1 MRYSNLHNHTV
12 YSDGKHTMEENI
24 QSALRMNMRSLG
36 FSDHSFTACDPSYC
50 MKEEAYGPYLQ
61 EIAALKEKYAD
72 RLPIYAGLELDYYSD
87 TDVSI
92 FDYFL
97 ASVHY
102 IIKDDFCHAIDHSPQ
117 QQQYCIDTA
126 FGGDV
131 IAMAECYYS
140 MVCQHVKKWNPTF
153 VGHFDLI
160 TKFSLIPEDDKRY
173 QEIAREALKEV
184 IKTCPYIEMNT
195 GAISRGWRTTP
206 YPGAYLLD
214 TLKDAGGQVLLNA
227 DSHHIDNLTCFFD
240 ESVEILKQNGIDHI
254 CMFNGK
260 TFDEVKI

>member
-12 YSDGKHTMEENI
+12 YSDGKHTMEENVL
-24 QSALRMNMRSLG
+24 SAIEKNMCSLG

-50 MKEEAYGPYLQ
+50 MKEEAYAPYLQ

-87 TDVSI
+87 TDVSV

-102 IIKDDFCHAIDHSPQ
+102 IIKDGFCHAIDHSPQ
-117 QQQYCIDTA
+117 QQKFCIETA

-131 IAMAECYYS
+131 IAMAECYYN
-140 MVCQHVKKWNPTF
+140 MVCAHVKKWNPTF

-160 TKFSLIPEDDKRY
+160 TKFSLIPEEDKRY

-227 DSHHIDNLTCFFD
+227 DSHHIDNLTTFFD
-240 ESVEILKQNGIDHI
+240 ESVEILKAAGFDHI

-260 TFDEVKI
+260 SFDEIRI

>member
-24 QSALRMNMRSLG
+24 QSALRFHMRSLG

-50 MKEEAYGPYLQ
+50 MQKETYGKYLQ

-72 RLPIYAGLELDYYSD
+72 QLPIYAGLELDYYSD
-87 TDVSI
+87 DDVSV

-102 IIKDDFCHAIDHSPQ
+102 IIKDGICHAIDHSPQ
-117 QQQYCIDTA
+117 QQKDCIENA

-131 IAMAECYYS
+131 IAMAECYYD
-140 MVCQHVKKWNPTF
+140 MVCQHVEKWNPTF

-160 TKFSLIPEDDKRY
+160 TKFSLIPEEDKRY
-173 QEIAREALKEV
+173 QEIAREALKRV
-184 IKTCPYIEMNT
+184 IKTCPYVEMNT

-214 TLKDAGGQVLLNA
+214 TLKESGGQVLLNA
-227 DSHHIDNLTCFFD
+227 DSHHIDNLTTFFD
-240 ESVEILKQNGIDHI
+240 ESVEILKTAGFDHI

-260 TFDEVKI
+260 SFDEVGI

>member
-1 MRYSNLHNHTV
+1 M
-12 YSDGKHTMEENI
+12 
-24 QSALRMNMRSLG
+24 
-36 FSDHSFTACDPSYC
+36 
-50 MKEEAYGPYLQ
+50 
-61 EIAALKEKYAD
+61 
-72 RLPIYAGLELDYYSD
+72 ELDYYSTPVD
-87 TDVSI
+87 RNEY
-92 FDYFL
+92 DYIL

-102 IIKDDFCHAIDHSPQ
+102 IIKDGFCHAIDHSPQ
-117 QQQYCIDTA
+117 QQKDCIEKA

-131 IAMAECYYS
+131 IAMAECYYT
-140 MVCQHVKKWNPTF
+140 MVCEHVKKWNPTF

-195 GAISRGWRTTP
+195 GAISRGWRTAP

-227 DSHHIDNLTCFFD
+227 DSHHIDNLTTFFD
-240 ESVEILKQNGIDHI
+240 ESVEMLKNAGFNHI

-260 TFDEVKI
+260 AFDEVGI

>member
-1 MRYSNLHNHTV
+1 MIANYHTHTWRCNHATGTEREYV
-12 YSDGKHTMEENI
+12 EK
-24 QSALRMNMRSLG
+24 ALAAGLDTLG
-36 FSDHSFTACDPSYC
+36 FSDHSFTACDTSYC
-50 MKEEAYGPYLQ
+50 MKEEAYTPYLQ
-61 EIAALKEKYAD
+61 EIRALKEKYAD
-72 RLPIYAGLELDYYSD
+72 QLPIYAGLELDYYSD
-87 TDVSI
+87 TDISV

-117 QQQYCIDTA
+117 QQKDCIEMA

-131 IAMAECYYS
+131 IAMAECYYD
-140 MVCQHVKKWNPTF
+140 MVCAHVEKWNPTF

-160 TKFSLIPEDDKRY
+160 TKFSLIPEEDKRY
-173 QEIAREALKEV
+173 QEIAREALKRV
-184 IKTCPYIEMNT
+184 IKTCPYVEMNT

-214 TLKDAGGQVLLNA
+214 TLKEAGGQVLLNA
-227 DSHHIDNLTCFFD
+227 DSHHPDNLTTFFD
-240 ESVEILKQNGIDHI
+240 ESVEILKQAGFDHI

-260 TFDEVKI
+260 TFDEVGI